1 MDPHQILDIYFKDH
15 FYPFTKHH
23 IDSYR
28 EFLRRYIP
36 DVIRSYNPITM
47 VKFRNNNEK
56 DIELKVDL
64 FVGGES
70 GHSIYIDRPTTIDKD
85 GNPVI
90 LTPQDA
96 RLKNLTYSTRLY
108 ADIMIRYTIAGKD
121 KPIEKHFSHILL
133 GEIPLMVHSDGCI
146 LHRQGPK
153 VLQSFNECPYDQG
166 GYFIIDGKEKVVISQ
181 ERMVTN
187 RLFIE
192 KAKDPRFSYKGWVRC
207 TTESGEAALLP
218 KTVEFYILNPD
229 VNAQPLPTD
238 DEEEETPATT
248 MKSNFLYRG
257 AILVSLPN
265 IRDPNKNLFK
275 IPLFQLFRAFG
286 VESDKEILETIFG
299 NVATLPQEYI
309 DFIMP
314 SIRHCANDIK
324 PIFSQQDA
332 IEDLKNYV
340 RFKSNEHVHS
350 ILTQDIFPN
359 MGDDYNMK
367 ARFLG
372 YLIKYMMEMILKI

>member
-121 KPIEKHFSHILL
+121 KPIEKHF
-133 GEIPLMVHSDGCI
+133 
-146 LHRQGPK
+146 R
-153 VLQSFNECPYDQG
+153 
-166 GYFIIDGKEKVVISQ
+166 
-181 ERMVTN
+181 
-187 RLFIE
+187 
-192 KAKDPRFSYKGWVRC
+192 
-207 TTESGEAALLP
+207 
-218 KTVEFYILNPD
+218 VE
-229 VNAQPLPTD
+229 
-238 DEEEETPATT
+238 
-248 MKSNFLYRG
+248 
-257 AILVSLPN
+257 
-265 IRDPNKNLFK
+265 
-275 IPLFQLFRAFG
+275 
-286 VESDKEILETIFG
+286 
-299 NVATLPQEYI
+299 
-309 DFIMP
+309 
-314 SIRHCANDIK
+314 
-324 PIFSQQDA
+324 
-332 IEDLKNYV
+332 
-340 RFKSNEHVHS
+340 
-350 ILTQDIFPN
+350 
-359 MGDDYNMK
+359 
-367 ARFLG
+367 
-372 YLIKYMMEMILKI
+372 